1 VSADLYWLLDLEFA
15 GQTLRLS
22 TTELDV
28 TSDDGVLHYEGGLEE
43 VTLSEAVELLDSQLT
58 EASVSISAVLPVDVP
73 TLIARGHR
81 LEGATGT
88 LALWR
93 EGQTYEQRRVRLV
106 GRVQDPEYGSR
117 YEPIDFTLADE
128 VWQTDIETPP
138 LGLEVTGAT
147 WPNSLQDTYFPW
159 LLQPDLFSSL
169 LPEDLSLPYPIVFG
183 KPGRTSGLSS
193 PAWEGS
199 IAVHISRD
207 RGSYTTGGV
216 ATQGPVIVIA
226 GHRVK
231 ADSVYLYTE
240 SISNATWDYYKSGF
254 PFGSP
259 SDNGFVVEHWTD
271 ARGNVVAVVPG
282 VERGDTT
289 GSIAA
294 LVNGISVCTL
304 GSDYMNNNL
313 GGDDSYRDYSDGNG
327 SKVYVPIYVGWY
339 DRTRSDEGGGMVGDD
354 GELVRGAGDVL
365 TYLLRQT
372 GMAVDAGKCAAA
384 VSLLNDFKIDCAID
398 ARVNIWEWL
407 SANLLPLLPV
417 SIATGPE
424 GLYPV
429 VWRYDA
435 RANEARWEIDV
446 DADPTISRAGR
457 VKIDSSKI
465 ANRFRIDFCR
475 NRRTDEPMQYRGLD
489 ATYDPDEPSVRG
501 SYLCAVSQ
509 ARYRS
514 SRDSGV
520 REKEIDTSIIW
531 DVATADAILAVQARA
546 YALARR
552 TVSYVVG
559 GEQWDAIERGD
570 IVTITDSEIGL
581 EAQVALVREIQW
593 DSSGSI
599 GLSLLIIEDPARDKR
614 SA

>member
-1 VSADLYWLLDLEFA
+1 MSADLYWLLDLEFA
-15 GQTLRLS
+15 GQVVRVS
-22 TTELDV
+22 TTDLDV
-28 TSDDGVLHYEGGLEE
+28 TSDEGVLHYTGGLEE

-58 EASVSISAVLPVDVP
+58 EASVTISAVLPVDVP
-73 TLIARGHR
+73 TLVARGHR

-93 EGQTYEQRRVRLV
+93 EGQTYEQRRIRLI
-106 GRVQDPEYGSR
+106 GRVQDPEYGSQ
-117 YEPIDFTLADE
+117 YEPIDCTLQAE
-128 VWQTDIETPP
+128 VWQTDREVPAP
-138 LGLEVTGAT
+138 GLEVTGAT
-147 WPNSLQDTYFPW
+147 WPDSLQDTYFAGW
-159 LLQPDLFSSL
+159 AVKPDLFGSL
-169 LPEDLSLPYPIVFG
+169 LPEDLSLPYPVVFG
-183 KPGRTSGLSS
+183 KPGRTGGLSDPS
-193 PAWEGS
+193 WEGS

-207 RGSYTTGGV
+207 RGSVGAA
-216 ATQGPVIVIA
+216 ATPGPAIVIA
-226 GHRVK
+226 GHRVN
-231 ADSVYLYTE
+231 AESVYLYTE
-240 SISNATWDYYKSGF
+240 SIQNATWNYHKSGF
-254 PFGSP
+254 PFGFP
-259 SDNGFVVEHWTD
+259 TDNGFLVEHWTD

-282 VERGDTT
+282 VARGDTA
-289 GSIAA
+289 GAASA
-294 LVNGISVCTL
+294 LVNGIPVCTL

-313 GGDDSYRDYSDGNG
+313 GSDDSYRDYDDGNG

-372 GMAVDAGKCAAA
+372 GMQVDAGRCAAA
-384 VSLLNDFKIDCAID
+384 ASMLNDFKVDCAID
-398 ARVNIWEWL
+398 ARTNIWEWL
-407 SANLLPLLPV
+407 SANLLPLLPI

-435 RANEARWEIDV
+435 TAREARWEIDV
-446 DADPTISRAGR
+446 DADPSISRAGR
-457 VKIDSSKI
+457 VKIDSSEI
-465 ANRFRIDFCR
+465 ANKFRIDFCR

-489 ATYDPDEPSVRG
+489 ATYDSDEPSVRA

-509 ARYRS
+509 ARYRT
-514 SRDSGV
+514 SRDSGI
-520 REKEIDTSIIW
+520 REKQLDTAIIW

-559 GEQWDAIERGD
+559 GERWDTIERGD

-581 EAQVALVREIQW
+581 SAQVAMVREVQW
-593 DSSGSI
+593 DSSGSV
-599 GLSLLIIEDPARDKR
+599 GLSLLIIEDPARDIR